1 MGYLRRVIHL
11 PDVGLFFCPFFLQQ
25 AFGCNSVSHPYI
37 LSQFDILG
45 SFDPSTHSK
54 SGSFLQSLFIMKSFI
69 LAASAAT
76 VVAGQSLL
84 DLGVDVHV
92 GSLINLGVGL
102 DLHLPEGLSL
112 PEADADKPSA
122 GPPAGRVNVWH
133 PPHNGVMID
142 SCSDESSGDWH
153 YVQPCGDN
161 CKTDQPSQVWTTST
175 VSVTSMH
182 TVISCAPT
190 ITNCPANGHHTTVTT
205 VVIPETTTICPVEAS
220 KTKTAGATAT
230 PSGGAYPPP
239 AASSPAYSG
248 SVPTNTAVVTLS
260 TQTAPAYTAP
270 ASSGPAGSS
279 APANSAPAESSPA
292 AGTTAPASAPVS
304 APASAPYSPP
314 AASSVPAYP
323 MPGNSSAPAY
333 TAPSTSVYT
342 APAQS
347 APAQSAPAPVY
358 SAPAGSS
365 PSSPAGGC
373 TEAYCVAPV
382 GTAPAAPPAVPTG
395 NSTVPPVSGA
405 VGRTEGVSL
414 ALFGGVIA
422 AFFL

>member
-1 MGYLRRVIHL
+1 
-11 PDVGLFFCPFFLQQ
+11 
-25 AFGCNSVSHPYI
+25 
-37 LSQFDILG
+37 
-45 SFDPSTHSK
+45 
-54 SGSFLQSLFIMKSFI
+54 MKSFI
-69 LAASAAT
+69 LAASAVTA
-76 VVAGQSLL
+76 VAGHSLL
-84 DLGVDVHV
+84 DLGIDVQV
-92 GSLINLGVGL
+92 GDLINLGVGL
-102 DLHLPEGLSL
+102 DLHLPEGLTL
-112 PEADADKPSA
+112 PQADADKPSA

-133 PPHNGVMID
+133 PPHNGILID
-142 SCSDESSGDWH
+142 SCSDESASGWH

-270 ASSGPAGSS
+270 AGSS
-279 APANSAPAESSPA
+279 APASSAPAESSPA
-292 AGTTAPASAPVS
+292 AGTTAPASAP
-304 APASAPYSPP
+304 ASAPYSPP
-314 AASSVPAYP
+314 VASSVPAYP
-323 MPGNSSAPAY
+323 VPGNSSAPVY

-342 APAQS
+342 PPVQSAPAQSAPAQS

-358 SAPAGSS
+358 SVPAAS
-365 PSSPAGGC
+365 PSSPAAGGC
-373 TEAYCVAPV
+373 TEAYCVPPA
-382 GTAPAAPPAVPTG
+382 GTAPGTPPPAPTG
-395 NSTVPPVSGA
+395 NTTVPPVNGA
-405 VGRTEGVSL
+405 VGRTEGVSM
-414 ALFGGVIA
+414 ALFAGVIA